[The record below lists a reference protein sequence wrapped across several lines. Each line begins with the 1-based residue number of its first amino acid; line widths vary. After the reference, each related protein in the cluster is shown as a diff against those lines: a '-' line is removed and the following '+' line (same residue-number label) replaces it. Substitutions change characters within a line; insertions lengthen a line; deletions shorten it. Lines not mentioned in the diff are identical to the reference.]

1 MFKRIGLAKMTM
13 HNRKVMVS
21 TVEISENQYETIVMY
36 ENDGEELELIRTKD
50 LETAKRTHNKLMNKY
65 NDIIY
70 EGSINKLLGFDN
82 YGQFVTPIVAC

>member
-13 HNRKVMVS
+13 HNKKVMVS
-21 TVEISENQYETIVMY
+21 TVEISKNQYETIVMY
-36 ENDGEELELIRTKD
+36 ENDGEEIELIRTKD
-50 LETAKRTHNKLMNKY
+50 LETAKQTHNRLMNKY